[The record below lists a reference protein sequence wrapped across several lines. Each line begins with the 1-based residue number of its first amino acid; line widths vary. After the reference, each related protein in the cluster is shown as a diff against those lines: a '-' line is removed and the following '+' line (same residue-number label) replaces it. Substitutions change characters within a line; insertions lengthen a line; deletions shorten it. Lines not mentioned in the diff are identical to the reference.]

1 MFQQKLAVVKSL
13 SLEEEKIVG
22 SDWADLFRVDIKES
36 GMASAL
42 ASLDSA
48 SSGFIRL
55 ASASNAV
62 QVQHPNVNWS
72 TVMQE
77 VPKLVSQEFDH
88 VFKRWSSCL
97 IKAEARL
104 EGQRPRGW
112 VENGVTTFN
121 EEFIESTLLQS
132 KLLSEVGTL
141 YVSVGLFCESVNE
154 FTKIATK
161 FDEKHPDVVKG
172 GLEGSEL
179 TRSMVAMILVYH
191 QLLSKFP
198 KLSGKEPRRQA
209 MRDLSKKLKAK
220 KAKAAH
226 SLIII
231 VITHN
236 IIMMHHY
243 SSSLLLV

>member
-112 VENGVTTFN
+112 L
-121 EEFIESTLLQS
+121 FIT
-132 KLLSEVGTL
+132 
-141 YVSVGLFCESVNE
+141 
-154 FTKIATK
+154 I
-161 FDEKHPDVVKG
+161 
-172 GLEGSEL
+172 
-179 TRSMVAMILVYH
+179 
-191 QLLSKFP
+191 
-198 KLSGKEPRRQA
+198 LSGLMSRCTMPNSWQCCSAEA
-209 MRDLSKKLKAK
+209 NSFV
-220 KAKAAH
+220 
-226 SLIII
+226 SL
-231 VITHN
+231 
-236 IIMMHHY
+236 
-243 SSSLLLV
+243 